1 MKVAQTSGQRMPAIC
16 IPLEQA
22 SRKNSSSDLRNFS
35 RFFKTGAQTS
45 PVPLSQC
52 CKIDLRQLTKT
63 FLCHNICKTMI

>member
-1 MKVAQTSGQRMPAIC
+1 MPAIS

-22 SRKNSSSDLRNFS
+22 FRKNSSSDLQNFS
-35 RFFKTGAQTS
+35 RFFKIGAQTS
-45 PVPLSQC
+45 TVPPAQC